1 MCFQNG
7 FLVLCVVR
15 CGVWSVL
22 LILFFALGLCVEFV
36 DALGFGLC
44 FGFWR
49 SCFVLLVIWV
59 SAWLIWGVL
68 SEWVENHRGEY
79 SI

>member
-22 LILFFALGLCVEFV
+22 LILFFASGLCVEFV
-36 DALGFGLC
+36 DALGF
-44 FGFWR
+44 W
-49 SCFVLLVIWV
+49 FVLWV
-59 SAWLIWGVL
+59 LARLFCFACDMGFGMVDL
-68 SEWVENHRGEY
+68 GCAFRMG
-79 SI
+79 